1 MNLEYDVLYYLFSSD
16 HQGSIYRC
24 IISKKQHVHNYTHV
38 LREIE
43 LNDLIDKFAKLKAGK
58 MPGPGLLGN
67 SGYLFVYYAKKAA
80 LRIYTMQ
87 YNTVTYT

>member
-1 MNLEYDVLYYLFSSD
+1 MKFYI
-16 HQGSIYRC
+16 IYFLQTIKDRYTDA
-24 IISKKQHVHNYTHV
+24 SYEKQHVHNYTHV

-67 SGYLFVYYAKKAA
+67 SGNLFIYYAKKAA
-80 LRIYTMQ
+80 LRIYTIQ
-87 YNTVTYT
+87 CT